1 MLEHWCANLD
11 LLIIL
16 DHHAAINYM
25 VKYATKQE
33 RTGNTLQQV
42 IKTIIKMAEITDNT
56 RSAFRSSIN
65 RLYWTS

>member
-16 DHHAAINYM
+16 DHHAAINYI

-33 RTGNTLQQV
+33 RTGWKEQHFTASDQDDYQNG
-42 IKTIIKMAEITDNT
+42 
-56 RSAFRSSIN
+56 
-65 RLYWTS
+65 